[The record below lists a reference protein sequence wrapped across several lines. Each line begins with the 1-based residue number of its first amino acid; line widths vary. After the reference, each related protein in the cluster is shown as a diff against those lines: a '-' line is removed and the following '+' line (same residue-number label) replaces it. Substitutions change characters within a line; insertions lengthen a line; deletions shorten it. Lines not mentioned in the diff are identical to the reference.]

1 MMAVVVV
8 NFEGALMVVEVN
20 SLVVVLLMMEEEV
33 SSLVV

>member
-1 MMAVVVV
+1 MAVVVV